1 MFTGLVTDVGT
12 IDRVTATAAGREF
25 RVRCGWNDLAPGE
38 SIAVNGACLTVRECG
53 AGWFTAAAVTTTL
66 QRTAMADWQAARRL
80 NLERALRASDRL
92 GGHYVLGHVDTVA
105 EVTEVEQSG
114 DAWLVTLALPAAL
127 APFVVLHGS
136 ITIDGVSL
144 TVNALRDPA
153 VVQLSLVE
161 YTLRHTTLREL
172 VMGSRVQV
180 EVDLFA
186 KYVQRLATGSLS
198 SMDSMQDPL

>member
-53 AGWFTAAAVTTTL
+53 AGWFTAAAVITTL
-66 QRTAMADWQAARRL
+66 QRTAMADWQAGRRL

-127 APFVVLHGS
+127 APFVVPHGS

-172 VMGSRVQV
+172 VVGSRVQV